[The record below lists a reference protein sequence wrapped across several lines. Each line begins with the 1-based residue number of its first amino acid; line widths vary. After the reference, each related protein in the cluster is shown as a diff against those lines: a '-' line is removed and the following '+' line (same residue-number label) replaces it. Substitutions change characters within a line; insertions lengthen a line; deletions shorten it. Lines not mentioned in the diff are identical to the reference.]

1 MKDHITVCICTF
13 KRPSFLERVLE
24 QLNRQITDGQFTYS
38 IVVADNDSQE
48 SARTVVSRF
57 ASSANVPIK
66 YCVERRQNIPLARN
80 QAVRNATG
88 QYIAFLDDDEVP
100 IERWLLFLYRA
111 CIHYDADGV
120 LGSAKPLYEGEPP
133 NWIVKGRFY
142 ERAVHATGF
151 VIDWRQGRTGNVLL
165 KQGMFSY
172 DKEPFRPEFLTGED
186 QDFFRRMIGRGHSFV
201 WCDEALTHEI
211 IPPIRLRGK
220 ISISHPTSLIFEM
233 TKSIFAVAL
242 YTMLLPLFL
251 LLGQDAFMRYLV
263 KIFDHLGK
271 LLMSIGI
278 DPIKEKYV
286 TD

>member
-1 MKDHITVCICTF
+1 
-13 KRPSFLERVLE
+13 
-24 QLNRQITDGQFTYS
+24 
-38 IVVADNDSQE
+38 
-48 SARTVVSRF
+48 
-57 ASSANVPIK
+57 
-66 YCVERRQNIPLARN
+66 
-80 QAVRNATG
+80 
-88 QYIAFLDDDEVP
+88 
-100 IERWLLFLYRA
+100 
-111 CIHYDADGV
+111 
-120 LGSAKPLYEGEPP
+120 
-133 NWIVKGRFY
+133 
-142 ERAVHATGF
+142 
-151 VIDWRQGRTGNVLL
+151 
-165 KQGMFSY
+165 MFSY

-211 IPPIRLRGK
+211 IPPIRWKRSFMLRRALLRGK